1 MSTDATIRTDLRID
15 GMTCAACS
23 SRIQRR
29 LEKLETVADVQV
41 NFANGRARID
51 HDTSLGVDSLVAEV
65 ESLGYAV
72 IDDGSG
78 NEAEL
83 AREANLRRRL
93 VVAAV
98 LTVPTVMIAMLP
110 SLRFEA
116 WEWAVGALAY
126 LHSRSPPLDQR
137 DLHGGVRTMRGE
149 GDQATGQ
156 SAADD
161 SEIDAKSTHRP
172 IR

>member
-29 LEKLETVADVQV
+29 LGKLETVADAQV

-51 HDTSLGVDSLVAEV
+51 HDASLGIDSLVAEV
-65 ESLGYAV
+65 ESLGYVV

-78 NEAEL
+78 DEAEL

-93 VVAAV
+93 VVAAL
-98 LTVPTVMIAMLP
+98 LTVQCKPFPTRAAGG
-110 SLRFEA
+110 LRA
-116 WEWAVGALAY
+116 
-126 LHSRSPPLDQR
+126 RS
-137 DLHGGVRTMRGE
+137 
-149 GDQATGQ
+149 
-156 SAADD
+156 
-161 SEIDAKSTHRP
+161 
-172 IR
+172 